1 MTNIELAQTKG
12 PFGDACSL
20 YSFTPKSEHLTLQD
34 LIADAR
40 RTTGDWGYI
49 EVSFAGTKFTL
60 EYRHGQV
67 ISSDIPEG
75 LYEKEITGGTAYG
88 GWSRMDYMVEIP
100 TPGYGGLAE
109 TLFKD
114 CVGNRLGVNVRE
126 VVAISAPDEPGA
138 LARILEAVDKTG
150 ANVEYMYAFA
160 VARGASARFVFRF
173 DDTAKAVAALSA
185 AGISLLDDS
194 TIFA

>member
-1 MTNIELAQTKG
+1 MTVHQISLFLENKPGRLAAIC
-12 PFGDACSL
+12 FGIVRLLVDRWE
-20 YSFTPKSEHLTLQD
+20 T
-34 LIADAR
+34 AR
-40 RTTGDWGYI
+40 D
-49 EVSFAGTKFTL
+49 VLAGAGF
-60 EYRHGQV
+60 
-67 ISSDIPEG
+67 
-75 LYEKEITGGTAYG
+75 
-88 GWSRMDYMVEIP
+88 
-100 TPGYGGLAE
+100 
-109 TLFKD
+109 
-114 CVGNRLGVNVRE
+114 GVNVRE